1 MLLFPQERQTP
12 FGIVIVGVTNKSWLC
27 EHLQVGIVVDG
38 VCDGVGSIFG
48 FTFSSSID
56 PAFFAAIEASF
67 PSKSFRFLLFLPT
80 FNDLILP
87 RIRVIRHILN
97 QQKTLSQNQMG
108 QSFSEC
114 YIPIQNREP
123 WFSFLL

>member
-12 FGIVIVGVTNKSWLC
+12 FG

-48 FTFSSSID
+48 FTFSSSVD

-67 PSKSFRFLLFLPT
+67 PPKSFRYRLFWPMHLFFNLPKQPGIGNVPT
-80 FNDLILP
+80 FGPKNFF
-87 RIRVIRHILN
+87 N
-97 QQKTLSQNQMG
+97 T
-108 QSFSEC
+108 
-114 YIPIQNREP
+114 
-123 WFSFLL
+123 